1 MSSDPPHKL
10 ILLRHGK
17 SAYPPGVPDHR
28 RPLADRGRRQA
39 GFAGEHIANL
49 VGHIDLVLCSTAER
63 ARQTL
68 AATGLAAAA
77 PVEFRD
83 EIYAA
88 ESEEILDLIV
98 AVPDSVTTL
107 LVIGHSPG
115 IPELAERLAGPG
127 SDPQALADVE
137 RAFPTSAFA
146 VVGVHGVWSGLPLSG
161 RLVDLTVPRN
171 HPDSTEEKR

>member
-1 MSSDPPHKL
+1 MSSDPPRKL
-10 ILLRHGK
+10 LLLRHGK

-39 GFAGEHIANL
+39 GFAGEHIADL
-49 VGHIDLVLCSTAER
+49 VRHIDLVLCSTAER

-77 PVEFRD
+77 PVEYRD

-98 AVPDSVTTL
+98 AIPDSVTTL

-115 IPELAERLAGPG
+115 IPELAERLATG

-146 VVGVHGVWSGLPLSG
+146 VVSVHGGWSGLPASG
-161 RLVDLTVPRN
+161 RLVGLTVPRN
-171 HPDSTEEKR
+171 HPESTEEKR